1 MATFWKAMLLAAG
14 LLLPMQAWGQGPQ
27 CAPREAILK
36 SLSKNYQE
44 APVSMG
50 VTSNGG
56 LLEVLASASGSWT
69 IIVTHPGGP
78 TCMVASGQGWRKSPV
93 QVKQDPAA

>member
-1 MATFWKAMLLAAG
+1 MRGSIIALVGF

-27 CAPREAILK
+27 CAPREVILK
-36 SLSKNYQE
+36 SLSKNYKE
-44 APVSMG
+44 RPVNMG

-56 LLEVLASASGSWT
+56 LLEVLAFATGSWT
-69 IIVTHPGGP
+69 IIVTSPGGP

-93 QVKQDPAA
+93 QVKQDPVT